1 MGIVCFPGAIE
12 VNQDLVIPYLASL
25 KQKAIEEDYN
35 IVNEPD
41 GNTYAINRSGH
52 RYSLEDI
59 HINASHIMNFIDE
72 SSPKELI
79 NFFEECEKTFYHS
92 LLRYIEIFPMIL
104 PNIWWRTL
112 GHVLAYGPNSRM
124 GIHNDNDVNYQVG
137 FEPDLQLATRNVVGI
152 IIYLNSSVSSKE
164 DIKKYEYNNGEIVF
178 PYANVAYSPK
188 AGDVLMFP
196 SNYLGTHE
204 INPCQNGSRYAYIGY
219 FAQGSSHPERG
230 VHITSMTPPIGKQGQ
245 VWIKNLREDYIEYIK
260 NKYSIDTLS
269 SLTDPDTLAL
279 LRGTIRRYNSSGTE
293 KNLPHKRLNND

>member
-1 MGIVCFPGAIE
+1 MGIVCFPKAIE
-12 VNQDLVIPYLASL
+12 VNQKLVIPYLASL

-35 IVNEPD
+35 IVNEQD

-92 LLRYIEIFPMIL
+92 LLRYTEIFPMIL

-152 IIYLNSSVSSKE
+152 IVYLNSSVLSKE
-164 DIKKYEYNNGEIVF
+164 DIKEYEYNNGEIVF
-178 PYANVAYSPK
+178 PYANVVYSPK

-230 VHITSMTPPIGKQGQ
+230 VHVTSMAPPIGKQGQ

-260 NKYSIDTLS
+260 NKYNIDTLS
-269 SLTDPDTLAL
+269 SLTDPDILAL